1 LEGFLGVRCEAI
13 IDGTTPS
20 SRGNV
25 DKQQD
30 EDKDEADTTI
40 RNIGIAAGL
49 VVLGVAV
56 GLVAMWFCMKRKIKK
71 NKDLRVGFGGNF
83 DSVPGR
89 DAYMNNAYA
98 TVGDARSDNT
108 AKDPNLAAKK
118 IINPAVDRNVNSS
131 TERYVSFPAGR
142 SVKSA
147 KEKNVNLAE
156 ETKKGVSTAAGRN
169 VNPTSVEMDV
179 IDANDLHGD
188 EEHVYCEIPYV
199 QPR

>member
-1 LEGFLGVRCEAI
+1 
-13 IDGTTPS
+13 
-20 SRGNV
+20 
-25 DKQQD
+25 
-30 EDKDEADTTI
+30 
-40 RNIGIAAGL
+40 
-49 VVLGVAV
+49 
-56 GLVAMWFCMKRKIKK
+56 
-71 NKDLRVGFGGNF
+71 
-83 DSVPGR
+83 
-89 DAYMNNAYA
+89 MNNAYA

-179 IDANDLHGD
+179 IDANDFQGD